1 MSDVIRGIGEL
12 GDDQIRST
20 LKAQFDELL
29 DAATA
34 AREQNCDSPKNNAAV
49 VYLAAE
55 LMGKVL
61 GETSQIHFETEDD
74 TLFSI
79 RYALMQWL
87 PAFSRREDLH
97 LWGVLMDELLL
108 MPIGGRPSLLVP
120 KGRRRGKPDIK
131 LTIMKLSAL
140 KWDAYL
146 SGRSNLSTGGYQSEI
161 SEAFGASS
169 WDTIRNWNT
178 KEVASLLERYLED
191 ARQGVGE
198 GLCYPDYEENLLS
211 DGNRYRMQA
220 GGEAMNF
227 DKFMKNIGKS

>member
-12 GDDQIRST
+12 GDNQIRSA
-20 LKAQFDELL
+20 LKEQFDELL
-29 DAATA
+29 DAAAA
-34 AREQNCDSPKNNAAV
+34 AREQNFDSLKNGDV
-49 VYLAAE
+49 VALAAR
-55 LMGKVL
+55 LMRKVL
-61 GETSQIHFETEDD
+61 GEIAHIPFENEEDAPLAAMD
-74 TLFSI
+74 
-79 RYALMQWL
+79 ALIQWR
-87 PAFSRREDLH
+87 PVFSREKDELWVDLT
-97 LWGVLMDELLL
+97 DELLL

-178 KEVASLLERYLED
+178 KEVASLVDRYLED

-227 DKFMKNIGKS
+227 DKFLKNIGKS